1 MIHFTGWKSRSLR
14 FIPVALA
21 CLLVT
26 AAAQQ
31 PPARDV
37 SSLSARQVADWIKG
51 AVVYEIYPRTFS
63 PEGNFAAVTR
73 RLPDL
78 KELGVTIIW
87 LMPIHPIG
95 QEKKKG
101 TIGSPYAVR
110 DYYGINPAYGTEA
123 DLKRLVGAAHNL
135 GMRVIIDIVAN
146 HTAWDSV
153 LMSKPDF
160 YRRDA
165 AGTIVSPYDWTDV
178 AALDYRNAPLR
189 DYMIGMLKHWLREF
203 DLDGFRCDVAGEVPT
218 DFWERARTELQEIKP
233 DVLLLAEADKPELM
247 VRAFDLDYAWP
258 FHSAITN
265 VFANGAPATE
275 IRKTWE
281 RDRARYPRGALHMR
295 FWDNHDEDRAIAR
308 FGKRG
313 ALAASALVLTMDG
326 VPLLFQGAE
335 AGDATE
341 SGAPALF
348 ENLPVFWQIS
358 ERRPEFLRFY
368 RQMLA
373 LRSQFPAFR
382 QGETI
387 WLQTSDDSRI
397 IAYARRASSEE
408 FIVAINASNR
418 PFAGTLKVSNPG
430 LYSEFSS
437 SAELLSTS
445 TVARGTTV
453 VLPGLS
459 LEAWGC
465 KLYRRIS
472 R

>member
-1 MIHFTGWKSRSLR
+1 MIHSTSCRSRSLR
-14 FIPVALA
+14 FIPSILA

-37 SSLSARQVADWIKG
+37 SSLSARPVAGWIKD
-51 AVVYEIYPRTFS
+51 AVIYEIYPRTFS
-63 PEGNFAAVTR
+63 PEGNFAGITR
-73 RLPDL
+73 RLAEL
-78 KELGVTIIW
+78 KELGVSIVW

-123 DLKRLVGAAHNL
+123 DLKRLIIAAHNI

-153 LMSKPDF
+153 LMSKPEF

-165 AGTIVSPYDWTDV
+165 TGKILSPHDWTDV
-178 AALDYRNAPLR
+178 AALDYRNAALR
-189 DYMIGMLKHWLREF
+189 DYMIGMLEHWLRDY

-218 DFWERARTELQEIKP
+218 DFWERAQTELQEIKP

-258 FHSAITN
+258 FHSAINN

-326 VPLLFQGAE
+326 VPLLFNGAE

-373 LRSQFPAFR
+373 LRSQFPALR
-382 QGETI
+382 QGDTS

-397 IAYARRASSEE
+397 IAYARRDSSEE
-408 FIVAINASNR
+408 LIVTINASNR
-418 PFAGTLKVSNPG
+418 PFSGTLNVSNPSQF
-430 LYSEFSS
+430 SELTSNLS
-437 SAELLSTS
+437 LLSTS
-445 TVARGTTV
+445 TARHDMSAP
-453 VLPGLS
+453 LPALS
-459 LEAWGC
+459 LAAWGFRI
-465 KLYRRIS
+465 YRRTG